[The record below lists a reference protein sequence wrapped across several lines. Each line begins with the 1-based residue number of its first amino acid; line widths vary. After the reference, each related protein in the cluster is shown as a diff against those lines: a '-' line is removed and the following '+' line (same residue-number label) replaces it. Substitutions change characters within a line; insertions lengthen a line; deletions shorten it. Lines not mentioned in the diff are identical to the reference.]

1 MAETFDVS
9 EGAAYAVLY
18 TVLASFTILAVLA
31 AGYCGTGR
39 LLQKLGCL
47 MKSKTVEGSAEGT
60 GIDNS
65 ADFFLAARSSAGAR

>member
-31 AGYCGTGR
+31 AGYCGTGKV
-39 LLQKLGCL
+39 LQKLGCL
-47 MKSKTVEGSAEGT
+47 MKSKHAADEGLEGRDT
-60 GIDNS
+60 S
-65 ADFFLAARSSAGAR
+65 ADFFLAARSSAGAK